1 MAITKLSHVK
11 ERSSGNPNAGLY
23 ACIDYILNPEKT
35 EDRWIGGNAGSTTQN
50 VYDRMMTTKRE
61 FHKVDGRQCYHFV
74 ISFSPGETDA
84 LTCFNV
90 AQDFCEKYLKGQYEY
105 VFSVHTDH
113 KHIHAH
119 IVFNSV
125 SMVDGHKYHY
135 SDGQWE
141 SKIQPITDS
150 ICQKYGL
157 SKLEYD
163 RSKRKGVDYGAW
175 REKKDPTGSQHLR
188 ETIDAAIAKS
198 HSYNE
203 FLSIMEKNYQIKKGF
218 SKKWNSEYLS
228 FRSYDNQA
236 GRFRRNYVLGSA
248 YSVTSIKQRI
258 ILNQT
263 EIPINLKRATP
274 NIRDFEFSIGSGI
287 RTERSGVHLTQHQK
301 RYMIP
306 YWRLKNSERTV
317 TSGTGN
323 IREYS
328 KEADRNLRDL
338 QTVQDNKIRT
348 VQDLSSR
355 LDELNQMTD
364 SIRRELRAIQS
375 SREDSE
381 TENVIS
387 EYLSIQSA
395 FANAAVPI
403 EMEGKFENRLDEIE
417 ENYPIEELIHQK
429 ESNSKKEKQLQK
441 EIKNLQQASRR
452 LSKLKKIQK
461 R

>member
-301 RYMIP
+301 RYMIN
-306 YWRLKNSERTV
+306 YWKLKGSERKV
-317 TSGTGN
+317 TGGGSSSWQLS
-323 IREYS
+323 REI
-328 KEADRNLRDL
+328 DRSLRDL
-338 QTVQDNKIRT
+338 QT
-348 VQDLSSR
+348 L
-355 LDELNQMTD
+355 
-364 SIRRELRAIQS
+364 
-375 SREDSE
+375 
-381 TENVIS
+381 
-387 EYLSIQSA
+387 
-395 FANAAVPI
+395 
-403 EMEGKFENRLDEIE
+403 
-417 ENYPIEELIHQK
+417 
-429 ESNSKKEKQLQK
+429 QL
-441 EIKNLQQASRR
+441 
-452 LSKLKKIQK
+452 
-461 R
+461 

>member
-61 FHKVDGRQCYHFV
+61 FHKADGRQCYHFV

-301 RYMIP
+301 RYMIN
-306 YWRLKNSERTV
+306 YWKLKSSERKV
-317 TSGTGN
+317 TGGGSSSWQLSSE
-323 IREYS
+323 I
-328 KEADRNLRDL
+328 DRSLRDL
-338 QTVQDNKIRT
+338 QTLQDNKIKT
-348 VQDLSSR
+348 ADDLSKR
-355 LDELNQMTD
+355 LHEMDQLKSSTRKQLQALRSNQ
-364 SIRRELRAIQS
+364 
-375 SREDSE
+375 EDSE
-381 TENVIS
+381 TKKILD
-387 EYLSIQSA
+387 EYITIQKALSSGN
-395 FANAAVPI
+395 FAAAS
-403 EMEGKFENRLDEIE
+403 EGKLENRLDEIE
-417 ENYPIEELIHQK
+417 ETYPIQDLLRRQSQTDQQEA
-429 ESNSKKEKQLQK
+429 QLSQTL
-441 EIKNLQQASRR
+441 KNMQSSSRR
-452 LSKLKKIQK
+452 LAKLKRLQK
-461 R
+461 

>member
-1 MAITKLSHVK
+1 MATK
-11 ERSSGNPNAGLY
+11 
-23 ACIDYILNPEKT
+23 
-35 EDRWIGGNAGSTTQN
+35 Q
-50 VYDRMMTTKRE
+50 E
-61 FHKVDGRQCYHFV
+61 FRKLDGRQCYHFI
-74 ISFSPGETDA
+74 ISFAPGETDA
-84 LTCFNV
+84 ITCFNI
-90 AQDFCEKYLKGQYEY
+90 AQDFCEKYLAGKYEY

-113 KHIHAH
+113 AHMHAH

-125 SMVDGHKYHY
+125 SLVDGVKYHY
-135 SDGQWE
+135 SDGQWK
-141 SKIQPITDS
+141 SNIQPITDQL
-150 ICQKYGL
+150 CEKYGL
-157 SKLEYD
+157 KKLTYVPG
-163 RSKRKGVDYGAW
+163 KRKGVDYGTW
-175 REKKDPTGSQHLR
+175 REKKDPSGSQRLR
-188 ETIDAAIAKS
+188 EAIDMAIAQS
-198 HSYNE
+198 DSYE
-203 FLSIMEKNYQIKKGF
+203 DFLSIMRKSYQVKIGF
-218 SKKWNSEYLS
+218 SQKWNSEYLS
-228 FRSYDNQA
+228 FKDFKTPA
-236 GRFRRNYVLGSA
+236 GRYRRNYVLGKSYTVA
-248 YSVTSIKQRI
+248 SIQKRI
-258 ILNQT
+258 SLNKM
-263 EIPINLKRATP
+263 EIPESLKRLP
-274 NIRDFEFSIGSGI
+274 PHIRGFESSIGSGF
-287 RTERSGVHLTQHQK
+287 RSANGLYLTQHQK
-301 RYMIP
+301 RYMIQ

>member
-23 ACIDYILNPEKT
+23 ACIDYILNPDKT
-35 EDRWIGGNAGSTTQN
+35 EDRWIGGNAGLTTQN

-61 FHKVDGRQCYHFV
+61 FHKADGRQCYHFV

-150 ICQKYGL
+150 ICQKYRL
-157 SKLEYD
+157 PKLEYD

-175 REKKDPTGSQHLR
+175 REKKDPTGSQRLR

-198 HSYNE
+198 HSYDE

-236 GRFRRNYVLGSA
+236 GRFRRNYVLGSV

-287 RTERSGVHLTQHQK
+287 RTERSGVHLTQRQK
-301 RYMIP
+301 RYMIN
-306 YWRLKNSERTV
+306 YWKLKSSERKV
-317 TSGTGN
+317 TGGGSSSWQLSSE
-323 IREYS
+323 I
-328 KEADRNLRDL
+328 DRSLRDL
-338 QTVQDNKIRT
+338 QTLQDNKIKT
-348 VQDLSSR
+348 ADDLSKRLHEMDQLKSSTR
-355 LDELNQMTD
+355 KQLQALRSHQENSETKKILDEYIT
-364 SIRRELRAIQS
+364 IQKALS
-375 SREDSE
+375 SG
-381 TENVIS
+381 N
-387 EYLSIQSA
+387 
-395 FANAAVPI
+395 FAAAS
-403 EMEGKFENRLDEIE
+403 EGKLENRLDEIE
-417 ENYPIEELIHQK
+417 ETYPIQDLLRRQSQTDQQEA
-429 ESNSKKEKQLQK
+429 QLSQTL
-441 EIKNLQQASRR
+441 KNMQSSSRR
-452 LSKLKKIQK
+452 LAKLKRLQK
-461 R
+461 

>member
-1 MAITKLSHVK
+1 MEIERKYLIDTLPEDYQDYPCRHIEQAYLNTDPVIRIRKDNNKYELTYKSKGLMAREEYNLPLDEASYQHLLTK
-11 ERSSGNPNAGLY
+11 
-23 ACIDYILNPEKT
+23 I
-35 EDRWIGGNAGSTTQN
+35 
-50 VYDRMMTTKRE
+50 
-61 FHKVDGRQCYHFV
+61 DGRL
-74 ISFSPGETDA
+74 I
-84 LTCFNV
+84 
-90 AQDFCEKYLKGQYEY
+90 
-105 VFSVHTDH
+105 
-113 KHIHAH
+113 
-119 IVFNSV
+119 
-125 SMVDGHKYHY
+125 
-135 SDGQWE
+135 
-141 SKIQPITDS
+141 
-150 ICQKYGL
+150 
-157 SKLEYD
+157 
-163 RSKRKGVDYGAW
+163 RK
-175 REKKDPTGSQHLR
+175 
-188 ETIDAAIAKS
+188 
-198 HSYNE
+198 
-203 FLSIMEKNYQIKKGF
+203 
-218 SKKWNSEYLS
+218 
-228 FRSYDNQA
+228 
-236 GRFRRNYVLGSA
+236 
-248 YSVTSIKQRI
+248 
-258 ILNQT
+258 
-263 EIPINLKRATP
+263 
-274 NIRDFEFSIGSGI
+274 
-287 RTERSGVHLTQHQK
+287 K

>member
-1 MAITKLSHVK
+1 
-11 ERSSGNPNAGLY
+11 
-23 ACIDYILNPEKT
+23 
-35 EDRWIGGNAGSTTQN
+35 
-50 VYDRMMTTKRE
+50 MMTTKRE

-125 SMVDGHKYHY
+125 SMVDGHKYH
-135 SDGQWE
+135 
-141 SKIQPITDS
+141 
-150 ICQKYGL
+150 
-157 SKLEYD
+157 

-301 RYMIP
+301 RYMIN
-306 YWRLKNSERTV
+306 YWKLNGSERKV
-317 TSGTGN
+317 TGGGSSSWQLS
-323 IREYS
+323 REI
-328 KEADRNLRDL
+328 DRSLRDL
-338 QTVQDNKIRT
+338 QTLQDNKIKT
-348 VQDLSSR
+348 ADDLSKR
-355 LDELNQMTD
+355 LHEMDQLKSSTRKQLQALRSNQ
-364 SIRRELRAIQS
+364 
-375 SREDSE
+375 EDSE
-381 TENVIS
+381 TKKILD
-387 EYLSIQSA
+387 EYITIQKALSSGN
-395 FANAAVPI
+395 FAAAS
-403 EMEGKFENRLDEIE
+403 EGKLENRLDEIE
-417 ENYPIEELIHQK
+417 ETYPIQDLLRRQSQTDQQEA
-429 ESNSKKEKQLQK
+429 QLSQTL
-441 EIKNLQQASRR
+441 KNMQSSSRR
-452 LSKLKKIQK
+452 LAKLKRLQK
-461 R
+461 